1 MRHIGTLDKEPEA
14 HRFAAHLAT
23 EGIQAHAEF
32 DRDTWAIW
40 VKDENRVV
48 GARDALDDFRR
59 DPDAANYRG
68 AERAA
73 ESLRREEVRRNE
85 QAKKHIHTMRGKWK
99 SGGASRRKPLI
110 LTLIVISVGVAMAT
124 NLGDDRQGSVLRTL
138 MFRDGQHEQ
147 DLTIDWATTDARLID
162 ISNGEVWRTITPIFI
177 HFGAMHLVFN
187 MIMVFQLGS
196 LVEDRRGTVR
206 MGLMVL
212 AIAIVSNLFQAL
224 VPADWGGGVNF
235 GGMSGVL
242 YGIFGYLFIKSRWEP
257 DLGMRIP
264 QSTVIILLLWMF
276 LGFTQVLDSL
286 IGASMANW
294 AHGIGFLTGVIIAAI
309 PLALRGK

>member
-1 MRHIGTLDKEPEA
+1 MRLIGTLDKEPEA

-23 EGIQAHAEF
+23 EGSEAHAEF
-32 DRDTWAIW
+32 DSDSWAIW
-40 VKDENRVV
+40 VKDENRIVE
-48 GARDALDDFRR
+48 AKNALDDFRR
-59 DPDAANYRG
+59 DPDAASYRG
-68 AERAA
+68 AEREA
-73 ESLRREEVRRNE
+73 ESLRRDEIRRNE
-85 QAKKHIHTMRGKWK
+85 ETKKNIHTMRGKWK
-99 SGGASRRKPLI
+99 SGGVSRKKPLI
-110 LTLIVISVGVAMAT
+110 LTLIVISVGIAVAT
-124 NLGDDRQGSVLRTL
+124 NLGDDDQGSVMRTL
-138 MFRDGQHEQ
+138 MFRDAQHQQ
-147 DLTIDWATTDARLID
+147 DLTVDWTTTEARLID
-162 ISNGEVWRTITPIFI
+162 ISNGEVWRTITPIFL
-177 HFGAMHLVFN
+177 HFTGMHLIFN

-212 AIAIVSNLFQAL
+212 TIAIVSNLFQAL
-224 VPADWGGGVNF
+224 VPSEWGGGVNF

-294 AHGIGFLTGVIIAAI
+294 AHGIGFLTGVVIAAI
-309 PLALRGK
+309 PLALRSK